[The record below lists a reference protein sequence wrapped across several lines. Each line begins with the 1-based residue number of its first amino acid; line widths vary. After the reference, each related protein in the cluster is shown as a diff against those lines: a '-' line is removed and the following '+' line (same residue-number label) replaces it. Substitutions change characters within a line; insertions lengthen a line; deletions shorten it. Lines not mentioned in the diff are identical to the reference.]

1 MKELINKKITISSR
15 EVADMMEV
23 QHKDLL
29 RKIDNINKTLTSRKI
44 DPLKYWTESSYKD
57 AKGEARREFQVT
69 KRGCEFLAHKSTGEK
84 GIIFTDR

>member
-29 RKIDNINKTLTSRKI
+29 RKIDNINKTLTSAKVR
-44 DPLKYWTESSYKD
+44 PLKYWTESSYKD

-69 KRGCEFLAHKSTGEK
+69 KRKY
-84 GIIFTDR
+84 IFKE